1 MPLQLTNRFTYGY
14 SVSDMLNNTEG
25 LKRENFCFGLH
36 DPSVK
41 LLVNLLMTDLPAD
54 QKLPTNIFSMDGFR
68 P

>member
-14 SVSDMLNNTEG
+14 SVGDMLNNTEG

-36 DPSVK
+36 DPFVK
-41 LLVNLLMTDLPAD
+41 LLVNLLLTD
-54 QKLPTNIFSMDGFR
+54 QKLPMNIFSMDSFR

>member
-14 SVSDMLNNTEG
+14 SVGDMLNNTEG

-36 DPSVK
+36 NPSVK
-41 LLVNLLMTDLPAD
+41 LLVNLLLTD
-54 QKLPTNIFSMDGFR
+54 QKLPMNIFSMDSFR

>member
-1 MPLQLTNRFTYGY
+1 
-14 SVSDMLNNTEG
+14 MLNNTEG

>member
-14 SVSDMLNNTEG
+14 SVGDMLNNTEG

-41 LLVNLLMTDLPAD
+41 LLVNLLLTD
-54 QKLPTNIFSMDGFR
+54 QKLPMNIFSMDSFR
-68 P
+68 S